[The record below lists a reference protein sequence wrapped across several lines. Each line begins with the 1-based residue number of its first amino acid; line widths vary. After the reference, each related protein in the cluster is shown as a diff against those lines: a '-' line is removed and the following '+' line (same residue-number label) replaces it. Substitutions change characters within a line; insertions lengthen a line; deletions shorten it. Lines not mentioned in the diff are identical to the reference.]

1 MTRSEERGMAQTNLR
16 WVYMTTETVEEAR
29 KIGRMLVE
37 KRLAACVNIIENM
50 TSMFWW
56 DGGVQDG
63 RETVLIAKTQAE
75 RMSAL
80 VEAVK
85 AAHSYSCPCV
95 VALPIEEG
103 NPDFLEWIREE
114 TAAER
119 QGRL

>member
-1 MTRSEERGMAQTNLR
+1 MAQTKLR
-16 WVYMTTETVEEAR
+16 WVYMTTESVEEAR

-56 DGGVQDG
+56 EGEVQDG
-63 RETVLIAKTQAE
+63 SETVLIAKTQAE

-85 AAHSYSCPCV
+85 AVHSYSCPCV

-114 TAAER
+114 TAAGH
-119 QGRL
+119 QG

>member
-1 MTRSEERGMAQTNLR
+1 MSATRFRLAITTTADRAEAERLAQD
-16 WVYMTTETVEEAR
+16 
-29 KIGRMLVE
+29 LVRR
-37 KRLAACVNIIENM
+37 RLAACVNIIENM

-56 DGGVQDG
+56 EGEVRDG

-85 AAHSYSCPCV
+85 AVHSYTCPCV

-114 TAAER
+114 TAAGR
-119 QGRL
+119 Q